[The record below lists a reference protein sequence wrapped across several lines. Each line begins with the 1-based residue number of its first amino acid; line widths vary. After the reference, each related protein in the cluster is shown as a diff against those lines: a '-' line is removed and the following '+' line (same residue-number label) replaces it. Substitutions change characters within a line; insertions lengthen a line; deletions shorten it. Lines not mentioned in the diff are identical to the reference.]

1 MAFARR
7 EVPDGIAVIANVP
20 AHNPRAR
27 AGDSKFLSRTARE
40 TLKPSRKPY
49 YRLIERGTHLG
60 YRKPLRGPGT
70 WVVRRYVGNDSYTVR
85 NLTTSKGHPIFA
97 DDHEDANG
105 GTILDFWQ
113 AQDAAR
119 VNKNQLTGNAGPYTV

>member
-1 MAFARR
+1 MPCRR
-7 EVPDGIAVIANVP
+7 CRSIRI
-20 AHNPRAR
+20 
-27 AGDSKFLSRTARE
+27 STARF
-40 TLKPSRKPY
+40 LA
-49 YRLIERGTHLG
+49 LVHLRTWSGDILDSAIRCVCSYSANSDDIG

-119 VNKNQLTGNAGPYTV
+119 VKQKPANRECRAVHRRGRDARLF